1 MDTGLVNAD
10 GSPRPSYTVLR
21 TELRAAHRLIG

>member
-1 MDTGLVNAD
+1 VNAD